1 MTPFKSRA
9 FIMTKE
15 SFRFVFLFFL
25 LKNGNIKTESNS
37 KKSGQFLCV
46 SAKGG
51 NHRPVR
57 MQDVSESPESEV
69 TVKMREDEIKSY
81 P

>member
-1 MTPFKSRA
+1 MEILRQNQILKNQVNFY
-9 FIMTKE
+9 
-15 SFRFVFLFFL
+15 VFLQ
-25 LKNGNIKTESNS
+25 I
-37 KKSGQFLCV
+37 
-46 SAKGG
+46 GG
-51 NHRPVR
+51 NHGAVR